1 MSSNRGG
8 RPLLRFAGV
17 GGVNTAV
24 HYGVYIGLSAV
35 TSVLP
40 AHVVA
45 TVTAMGCSY
54 LLNCRFTFGV
64 PPSTRSLLWYPLS
77 HLGDLVAGTAAMAVL
92 TGAAGIDARV
102 ATLAGGVAATP
113 VTFLI
118 TRAVLT
124 RGARGSGV
132 PR

>member
-1 MSSNRGG
+1 MSANRGG
-8 RPLLRFAGV
+8 WPLLRFAGV

-35 TSVLP
+35 MSVLS
-40 AHVVA
+40 AHVAA

-64 PPSTRSLLWYPLS
+64 APSARSLLRYPLS

-92 TGAAGIDARV
+92 TRTAEIDARV
-102 ATLAGGVAATP
+102 ATVAAGVVAMP
-113 VTFLI
+113 ATFLI

-124 RGARGSGV
+124 RGARGDG
-132 PR
+132 RLR

>member
-1 MSSNRGG
+1 M
-8 RPLLRFAGV
+8 LRFAGV

-35 TSVLP
+35 TSVLS

-64 PPSTRSLLWYPLS
+64 PPSVRSLLWYPVS
-77 HLGDLVAGTAAMAVL
+77 HLGDLVAGTAAMAIL
-92 TGAAGIDARV
+92 TGAAGLDARV
-102 ATLAGGVAATP
+102 ATIAGGVVVTP
-113 VTFLI
+113 VTYLL

-124 RGARGSGV
+124 RGTRRREGA
-132 PR
+132 PT